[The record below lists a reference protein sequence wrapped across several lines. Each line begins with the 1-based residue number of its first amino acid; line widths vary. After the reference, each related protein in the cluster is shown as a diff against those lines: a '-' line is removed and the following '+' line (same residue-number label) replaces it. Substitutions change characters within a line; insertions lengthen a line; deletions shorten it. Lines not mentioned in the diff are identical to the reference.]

1 MVFGFTFNGS
11 KIPASARKLFPAKKK
26 FRGLPRGAYATLQ
39 GVCTNAIE
47 LNMMVERVTRRD
59 RRPAI
64 VHVETLTRDEAGRAP
79 RFALYVCYASIPQP
93 LKQLAA

>member
-11 KIPASARKLFPAKKK
+11 KIPASARKLFPAKRR
-26 FRGLPRGAYATLQ
+26 FRGLPRGASAVLQ
-39 GVCTNAIE
+39 GVCTNAVE
-47 LNMMVERVTRRD
+47 VNLMVERVTRRD

-64 VHVETLTRDEAGRAP
+64 VHVETLTRAEAGRAP
-79 RFALYVCYASIPQP
+79 RFALYVCYAPIPQP